1 MPRTQLGIGTHG
13 NISKFFARIPT
24 IVNNMPRDRVRP
36 DANPVDPNQPLSDLD
51 QNSSESVDILVIDSH
66 LDSHPSTQTRDVFR
80 CGEWATLPLAVFP
93 ESRKLHWSGQISFE
107 DLLDVVGVVW
117 DQQPEQPVV
126 FFDSFHHYP
135 IKNTSWQWWLHV
147 YQPPFLVGLYPS
159 SFICQSYSHP
169 YSTYFF
175 HGLNML
181 KHWGIVSDR
190 RAAERA
196 WCTSPGP
203 PGEVLLGQWVAKFK
217 TQPLMDIRWHEY
229 VWMLENLGVM
239 T

>member
-13 NISKFFARIPT
+13 NISKFFAWIPT

-66 LDSHPSTQTRDVFR
+66 IDSHPSTQTRDVFR
-80 CGEWATLPLAVFP
+80 CGEWATLPLAVFSWVSKTALIGADFFRRFVGCCWRGLRP
-93 ESRKLHWSGQISFE
+93 TTRTTSCILWFIPSLSHQKYQLTMVTTCLPTTISGWPIS
-107 DLLDVVGVVW
+107 
-117 DQQPEQPVV
+117 QQFYLPV
-126 FFDSFHHYP
+126 
-135 IKNTSWQWWLHV
+135 IL
-147 YQPPFLVGLYPS
+147 
-159 SFICQSYSHP
+159 P
-169 YSTYFF
+169 YSTYF

-203 PGEVLLGQWVAKFK
+203 PGEVLLGQWLAKFK

-229 VWMLENLGVM
+229 IWMLENLGVM